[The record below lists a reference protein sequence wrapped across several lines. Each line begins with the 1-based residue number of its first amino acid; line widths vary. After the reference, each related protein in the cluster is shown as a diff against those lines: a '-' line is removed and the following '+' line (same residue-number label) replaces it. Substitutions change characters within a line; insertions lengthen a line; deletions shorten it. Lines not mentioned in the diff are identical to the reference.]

1 VCAHLCRPSA
11 DLDASLASLPPSML
25 GPRRDCN
32 GLQTSTPDGASPPDG
47 SRHGPSDTG
56 TADDVRGATAA
67 QLRAPFGQVTTADGR
82 ERAGNAGAD
91 AAMEGTPS
99 TLRHREATG
108 MDGWHAQDAAQK
120 GAASKAAAAFEKENA
135 QPNGLASAA
144 AFLRTAPVP
153 GEGHVSV

>member
-1 VCAHLCRPSA
+1 MCAHVCRPSA

-25 GPRRDCN
+25 GPRRDSN

-47 SRHGPSDTG
+47 SRHGPSDSG
-56 TADDVRGATAA
+56 TADDVCGATAA
-67 QLRAPFGQVTTADGR
+67 QLRAPFGQVTTVDGR
-82 ERAGNAGAD
+82 ERAGNAGVD
-91 AAMEGTPS
+91 AAMEGTPL
-99 TLRHREATG
+99 TLREATG
-108 MDGWHAQDAAQK
+108 MDGWHAQDAGQK
-120 GAASKAAAAFEKENA
+120 GAASSAAAAFEKESA